1 VPSSQ
6 QRASLLSSFH
16 IQFFR
21 SVIALKRSS
30 GGENMLCRYCGSEN
44 KKTAKFCNECG
55 SFIGI
60 ERDFSISQLKNATQF
75 IPDALSNRIT
85 SSRAS
90 LRDEIKHVTVLFSDI
105 SDSTALIDGLSPEES
120 LHILEPVLNSL
131 VEAAHSYG
139 GVVVRIQGDGILALF
154 GAPIALEDHALRACQ
169 ASLAMQEAI
178 SSGDYGDVKIHIGL
192 NSGEVL
198 VRSVNT
204 DLSMDYDAVGTTVHL
219 GARMEQRAPPGAILL
234 TENTLRLAGEFL
246 KVSPLGA
253 TALKGIK
260 APIGVFQLDGFAPP
274 KTRWDVRVAKGL
286 TGFVGRQSETTTL
299 TRAMTSAQRG
309 EGQVITVC
317 GEPGVGKSRL
327 VHELMFLE
335 KSRSWTTLEC
345 AGVSSGKQ
353 AAYYPISELMRSWF
367 QLGSGDSHGIIKKK
381 MSDRLYEL
389 DKGLLRNLPALQSLL
404 DIPVED
410 AHWNGLDPF
419 QRRRMIME
427 SIRSV
432 MLKWAEERP
441 IILLFED
448 LQWMDEQTLALLEKI
463 ASDIEH
469 SKMLLLLTHRP
480 EFQCDW
486 NKAPNFNSIRIEP
499 LDGGSADHMLSTLL
513 GNHPDLVSLKRQ
525 LVDRTQGT
533 PLFLEE
539 MVRTVIETEI
549 VDGEPGDYRL
559 GRNPEK
565 LEIPETVRSVI
576 TARIDRLAPEYK
588 SLLQT
593 VAVVGQDVSET
604 LIQGMTG
611 EPAGALTKR
620 LSELQASGF
629 LFQTR
634 NAPER
639 ELAFTHELTREVAY
653 ESILETRRRQL
664 HALIVNTIETQHA
677 DRLDQNLD
685 RLAHHTIQ
693 GALWEKAI
701 TYHLKACNRAIL
713 RSANAEAVSLYRNG
727 LKALNYLPKDSF
739 RDRAAIDL
747 RLIVI
752 AAYIPLGELDK
763 MIGALDEARVMAE
776 SIQDRRRLA
785 LVNTHLSTVW
795 WIKGDHKRGLEAG
808 KRAYRIATEIGHPEL
823 QFAAQYN
830 IGMAY
835 QGVGEYAKVVEY
847 LERLHQVL
855 EGDLKLNRAGWPAYP
870 FVFIQTFLAS
880 AYIELGNFEAAEKHI
895 HEGRDFANK
904 MNHPYSLA
912 MIYDYSGY
920 FLLRSGDTESAVDV
934 LERALD
940 ICAEYDIANLEKSI
954 TAKLGLAHALS
965 GSPDL
970 AIARLENTIRPDG
983 QKLRGGSYIW
993 LWLYLALGE
1002 AYLAAG
1008 RTQDADVQV
1017 TKALE
1022 LTRETKEIPHQAY
1035 ALKLQG
1041 DICCRLGGEFKGK
1054 AAISYREAIQLA
1066 ESCGM
1071 RPLVAHC
1078 HRELGRLLME
1088 DEETNAAGEFRTAKS
1103 IFDELKLTSFS
1114 KVVDGDLALLA

>member
-1 VPSSQ
+1 
-6 QRASLLSSFH
+6 
-16 IQFFR
+16 
-21 SVIALKRSS
+21 
-30 GGENMLCRYCGSEN
+30 MLCRYCGSEN

-55 SFIGI
+55 SFVGV
-60 ERDFSISQLKNATQF
+60 ERDFSTSQLKNAKQF

-105 SDSTALIDGLSPEES
+105 SDSTALIDGLGPEES

-178 SSGDYGDVKIHIGL
+178 GSEEYGDVKVHIGL

-219 GARMEQRAPPGAILL
+219 GARMEQLAPPGAILL
-234 TENTLRLAGEFL
+234 TENTLRLAEEFL

-260 APIGVFQLDGFAPP
+260 SPIKVFQLDGFAPP

-286 TGFVGRQSETTTL
+286 TGFVGRQSETRIL
-299 TRAMTSAQRG
+299 TQAMTSVENG
-309 EGQVITVC
+309 WGQTVTVC

-335 KSRSWTTLEC
+335 TSRAWTTLEC

-353 AAYYPISELMRSWF
+353 ASYYPISELMRSWF
-367 QLGSGDSHGIIKKK
+367 QLGSGDSRQIVDKK
-381 MSDRLYEL
+381 MNDRLYDL
-389 DKGLLRNLPALQSLL
+389 DKDLLRNLPALQSLL
-404 DIPVED
+404 DIAVED
-410 AHWNGLDPF
+410 KLWNGLDPL
-419 QRRRMIME
+419 QRRRMIVDSVR
-427 SIRSV
+427 SI
-432 MLKWAEERP
+432 MLKWAEAGP

-448 LQWMDEQTLALLEKI
+448 LQWMDEQTLVFLKRLAT
-463 ASDIEH
+463 DIER
-469 SKMLLLLTHRP
+469 SKIFLLLTHRP
-480 EFQCDW
+480 EFQFDW
-486 NKAPNFNSIRIEP
+486 NDAANFSIVRIEP
-499 LDGGSADHMLSTLL
+499 LDTGSADQMLSTML
-513 GNHPDLVSLKRQ
+513 GDHADLVPLKRE

-539 MVRTVIETEI
+539 MVRTLIETGI

-593 VAVVGQDVSET
+593 VAVVGHDIPET

-611 EPAGALTKR
+611 EQSRALTRR
-620 LSELQASGF
+620 LSELQTSDF

-639 ELAFTHELTREVAY
+639 ELAFTHELIREVAY

-664 HALIVNTIETQHA
+664 HALVVDTIETQYA
-677 DRLDQNLD
+677 DRLDQHLD

-701 TYHLKACNRAIL
+701 AYHLTACNRAVL
-713 RSANAEAVSLYRNG
+713 RSANAEAVALYRSG
-727 LKALNYLPKDSF
+727 LKALNYLPKDSSY
-739 RDRAAIDL
+739 DKAAIDL
-747 RLIVI
+747 RLMVI

-776 SIQDRRRLA
+776 NMQDRRRLA
-785 LVNTHLSTVW
+785 LVHNNLSIVW
-795 WIKGDHKRGLEAG
+795 WIKGDHKRGLDAG
-808 KRAYRIATEIGHPEL
+808 KAAFRIAAEIGHPAL
-823 QFAAQYN
+823 QFGAQYN
-830 IGMAY
+830 IGMAH
-835 QGVGEYAKVVEY
+835 QGVGEYTKVVEC
-847 LERLHQVL
+847 LERLYQAL
-855 EGDLKLNRAGWPAYP
+855 EGEMKLNRAGWPAYP
-870 FVFIQTFLAS
+870 IVFIQTFLAS
-880 AYIELGNFEAAEKHI
+880 AYIELGQFEAAKKHI
-895 HEGRDFANK
+895 LEGCEFAEK
-904 MNHPYSLA
+904 MNHPYSQA
-912 MIYDYSGY
+912 MINDYYGY
-920 FLLRSGDTESAVDV
+920 YLLRRGDTKAAVKV
-934 LERALD
+934 LERAMQL
-940 ICAEYDIANLEKSI
+940 CSEYDIVVLHMSI
-954 TAKLGLAHALS
+954 AAKLGLAYAWS
-965 GSPDL
+965 GRAEE
-970 AIARLENTIRPDG
+970 AISSLEAAVRPDA

-1002 AYLAAG
+1002 AYLAVG
-1008 RTQDADVQV
+1008 RVRDADAQA

-1022 LTRETKEIPHQAY
+1022 LTSETKEIPHQAY

-1041 DICCRLGGEFKGK
+1041 DIRSRLGPQFKRE
-1054 AAISYREAIQLA
+1054 AVASYREAIQRA
-1066 ESCGM
+1066 EACGM

-1078 HRELGRLLME
+1078 HRELGRLLM
-1088 DEETNAAGEFRTAKS
+1088 DDKGKTDAASELRAAKS
-1103 IFDELKLTSFS
+1103 IFDDLELTSFS
-1114 KVVDGDLALLA
+1114 NDVDEKLASLG